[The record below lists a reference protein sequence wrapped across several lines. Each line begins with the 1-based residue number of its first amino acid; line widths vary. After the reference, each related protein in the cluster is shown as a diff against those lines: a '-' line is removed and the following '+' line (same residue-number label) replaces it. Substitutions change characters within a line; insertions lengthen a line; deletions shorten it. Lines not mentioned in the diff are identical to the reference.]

1 MRTYR
6 QPGFNFRKIAVLFT
20 AVILIFGLMST
31 SASAEPTSEV
41 TISVIDEN
49 GDQIS
54 EKNVDYEWME
64 KNLPVYGDGSTHYY
78 HQGPVFSDDKET
90 RWDLNET
97 ANFKDRGA
105 VKGTAVKDLCDIA
118 GGMQSGDD
126 LMISAS
132 DGYNVVFDFENVYE
146 ASERQGDIVLC
157 WYNGEEAAKGV
168 RKGTGYPPDYYNGMR
183 LIFFADNSTNE
194 EGVHVFGNTDMRVSF
209 PEERI
214 HLFDNLYPSTGGYNV
229 KWVDGITIFKGGYE
243 GGYEVPSKSLEAE
256 RTMET
261 SPEVPAEKS
270 GSGFILLSVLIS
282 FGIGSVLGITG
293 KERK

>member
-1 MRTYR
+1 MD
-6 QPGFNFRKIAVLFT
+6 G
-20 AVILIFGLMST
+20 G
-31 SASAEPTSEV
+31 E
-41 TISVIDEN
+41 
-49 GDQIS
+49 
-54 EKNVDYEWME
+54 
-64 KNLPVYGDGSTHYY
+64 LPVYGDGVTHYF
-78 HQGPVFSDDKET
+78 HQGPVFSDDREI

-105 VKGTAVKDLCDIA
+105 VRGTAVRDLCDMA

-132 DGYNVVFDFENVYE
+132 DGYNVVFDYENVYE
-146 ASERQGDIVLC
+146 ATERQGEIVLC
-157 WYNGEEAAKGV
+157 WYNGEEAAKGE
-168 RKGTGYPPDYYNGMR
+168 RQGTGYPPDYYNGMR

-194 EGVHVFGNTDMRVSF
+194 EGLHVFGNTDMRVSF

-229 KWVDGITIFKGGYE
+229 KWVDSITVFKGGYE
-243 GGYEVPSKSLEAE
+243 GGYEVPSKSLAAE
-256 RTMET
+256 KSMNT
-261 SPEVPAEKS
+261 SAEVPAEKS

-282 FGIGSVLGITG
+282 LGVAAFAAMSG